1 MRDLVVFNCFLAEK
15 KLSFDCL
22 VVFMSP
28 DYQFFVKEV
37 VDPDVVLRI
46 FVQRRNV
53 EMAVR

>member
-53 EMAVR
+53 DMAVR